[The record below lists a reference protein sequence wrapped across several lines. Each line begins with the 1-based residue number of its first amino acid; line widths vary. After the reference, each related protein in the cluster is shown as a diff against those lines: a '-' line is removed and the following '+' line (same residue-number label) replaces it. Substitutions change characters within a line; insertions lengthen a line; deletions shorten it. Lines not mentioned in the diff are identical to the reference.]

1 VIHLLHS
8 AETVAPLFHVTHWAS
23 AQTATLFHVAQS
35 CDTAQPNF
43 GAMSAKTFHVKQP
56 AALTSTKGEQK
67 PTPLFHGKQ
76 ATDNVAAALF
86 HVTQLSQTAPQ
97 RLGLRSEP

>member
-1 VIHLLHS
+1 MIHLLHS

-56 AALTSTKGEQK
+56 AARMSANMLHVT
-67 PTPLFHGKQ
+67 HGAPALA
-76 ATDNVAAALF
+76 ATML
-86 HVTQLSQTAPQ
+86 HVTQLSETAQQ
-97 RLGLRSEP
+97 RLELWSEP